1 MGKLEIYY
9 TNSLPEVGQYFTL
22 FESSGWNK
30 DYKATPEELIS
41 TLKKSWFSVSAYH
54 KEKLVGFGRML
65 SDGLLHAVLFDV
77 IVLPEYQRN
86 GIGTEIMNR
95 LLDKCKKHH
104 IRDIQLFCAEGK
116 EAFYKIFGFQPRPD
130 NAPGMEIKIK
140 Y

>member
-1 MGKLEIYY
+1 MYEITFTNTLPDIHHYY
-9 TNSLPEVGQYFTL
+9 TL
-22 FESSGWNK
+22 FESTGWNG

-41 TLKKSWFSVSAYH
+41 TIKESWFSVSAYH
-54 KEKLVGFGRML
+54 KEKLVGFGRMV

-77 IVLPEYQRN
+77 IVLPDYQRN

-95 LLDKCKKHH
+95 LLDKCNKHH
-104 IRDIQLFCAEGK
+104 IRDIQLFCAENK
-116 EAFYKIFGFQPRPD
+116 QSFYEKLGFCPRTN

>member
-1 MGKLEIYY
+1 M
-9 TNSLPEVGQYFTL
+9 
-22 FESSGWNK
+22 
-30 DYKATPEELIS
+30 
-41 TLKKSWFSVSAYH
+41 SACH

-77 IVLPEYQRN
+77 IVLPDYQRI

-104 IRDIQLFCAEGK
+104 IRDIQLFCAENK
-116 EAFYKIFGFQPRPD
+116 LSFYEKLGFRHRPD
-130 NAPGMEIKIK
+130 NALGMEIKIK

>member
-1 MGKLEIYY
+1 MGNLEIYY
-9 TNSLPEVGQYFTL
+9 TNSLPEVEQYFTL

-41 TLKKSWFSVSAYH
+41 TIKESWFSVSAYH

-77 IVLPEYQRN
+77 IVLPDYQRN
-86 GIGTEIMNR
+86 GIGTEIMKR

-104 IRDIQLFCAEGK
+104 IRDIQLFCAENK
-116 EAFYKIFGFQPRPD
+116 QSFYEKLNFHSRPD